1 MRYSSFVTTMNEQSN
16 PVASYIAAAPKNM
29 QAQLRAVRAVIKEAA
44 PSAVESIS
52 YGMPGYDKGRVGWFA
67 LRKDFIGLYL
77 RPPIIAEHSREL
89 AGYET
94 TKSAIHFPLDK
105 KIPVSL
111 IKKLIKARIKRNQ
124 TTDRAKKPK

>member
-1 MRYSSFVTTMNEQSN
+1 MGYSFL
-16 PVASYIAAAPKNM
+16 VASINEPSDPIAAYILAAPKNT
-29 QAQLRAVRAVIKEAA
+29 QEKLRAVRAAITQVA

-77 RPPIIAEHSREL
+77 RPPIIAEHAREL
-89 AGYET
+89 AGYKT
-94 TKSAIHFPLDK
+94 TKSAVHLPLDK

-111 IKKLIKARIKRNQ
+111 IKKLIKARIKKNQ
-124 TTDRAKKPK
+124 TADRARKPK

>member
-1 MRYSSFVTTMNEQSN
+1 MNEQSN